1 MKLNINGVVND
12 LPAVWWD
19 SEQRNVKLI
28 DQTELPFKTKIH
40 ICNSFRETADA
51 IKTMKIRGAP
61 SIGAAAAYGLA
72 QAIDE
77 FWDSN
82 NYLRKVQNAYDQL
95 LTARPT
101 AVDLK
106 NGLEWVKGD
115 WTATP
120 NDAIKL
126 AQSFANDLAEQGKK
140 IGEIGKILIKE
151 GMNVLTHCHTG
162 ALAVVDYGTALAPL
176 IRAWEDGIRFHV
188 FVDETR
194 PRMQGRLTSWELSQ
208 YGIDHTVVC
217 DSTSGYLMS
226 IGKVDLI
233 ILGADRVTRNGDIAN
248 KIGTYN
254 LAVLAKYHNIPFFT
268 AFPNSTFDPTTS
280 SGSEIKIEERD
291 LQEIYEVK
299 GYSKERQKLDL
310 ISIYS
315 QKVNFANPA
324 FDITPASL
332 IHRYITPFGIL
343 TQEELINKFAK
354 S

>member
-1 MKLNINGVVND
+1 MKLNINGVVTD

-28 DQTELPFKTKIH
+28 DQTELPFETKIH
-40 ICNSFRETADA
+40 NCNSFRETADA

-101 AVDLK
+101 AIDLK

-254 LAVLAKYHNIPFFT
+254 LAVLAKHHNIPFIT

-280 SGSEIKIEERD
+280 TGSEVTIEERD

-299 GYSKERQKLDL
+299 GYSEERQKLDV

-324 FDITPASL
+324 FDITPATL
-332 IHRYITPFGIL
+332 IHRYITPLGIL
-343 TQEELINKFAK
+343 TQEELIKNFAK
-354 S
+354 N